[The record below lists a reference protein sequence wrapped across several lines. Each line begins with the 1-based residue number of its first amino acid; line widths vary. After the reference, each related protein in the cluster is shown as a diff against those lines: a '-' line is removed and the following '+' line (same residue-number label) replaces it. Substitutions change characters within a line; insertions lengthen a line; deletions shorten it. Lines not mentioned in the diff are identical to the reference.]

1 MEGVQEMGEGG
12 GEGEGEG
19 GGVQWR
25 EKLIGS
31 GMVGSGSLSI
41 GGGLRVDGTP
51 SSRRWS
57 LAEEEEE
64 EGEEEEEEEEEEG
77 EEGEDEPMTPLVTP
91 RGSMSSESMSSILDE
106 VMSEEPLTSDEVTA
120 SVVDEVVITADEG
133 RGQEASEA
141 GLLSLVSLASSKQKE
156 EQEQREQGEQ
166 RAQREQ
172 QKEQEQQ
179 QAAAKGQAVECKVDY
194 RVLVTELYEKHNPE
208 KIREDPEFV
217 SKVG

>member
-1 MEGVQEMGEGG
+1 MEGLQEMGDGG

-19 GGVQWR
+19 GGDQWR

-31 GMVGSGSLSI
+31 GMVGSGSLSM
-41 GGGLRVDGTP
+41 GGGLRVEGTP

-57 LAEEEEE
+57 LAEEEE
-64 EGEEEEEEEEEEG
+64 GEEEDEED
-77 EEGEDEPMTPLVTP
+77 EDEPMTPLVTP

-106 VMSEEPLTSDEVTA
+106 VMAEEPLMSEEPLVTSDEVAA

-156 EQEQREQGEQ
+156 EQEQRE
-166 RAQREQ
+166 QREQ